1 MKNGVTLIRLE
12 TFSSESKMLME
23 HPVCMKR
30 LYVPSVFIDCRVGDA
45 DSAYPELDG
54 YFRWWK
60 AGGKFS
66 N

>member
-1 MKNGVTLIRLE
+1 
-12 TFSSESKMLME
+12 
-23 HPVCMKR
+23 MKR

-45 DSAYPELDG
+45 DSAYPELDS

-66 N
+66 K